1 MSLARLVSVPALAV
15 LGLVATAPSLTAC
28 FPAAID
34 LKPVCDFGVQISAAY
49 NLEPTN
55 LDGSYGMVGAALL
68 WQPSPSCARPTGLSV
83 TP

>member
-1 MSLARLVSVPALAV
+1 VSLARLVSVPALAV

-55 LDGSYGMVGAALL
+55 GAALL